1 MPDPNEM
8 ALLGRMERQAQAI
21 NGPGMGTTIKYREL
35 RGLLDI
41 VGRQAAELAMISRAE
56 ERGARR
62 SAATPVDLGAMTVPA
77 LRTFAA
83 KREVDLPPT
92 AVKKIDIIAAIE
104 AAAPVPVVSGS
115 TVDLTAD
122 LIRVFADL
130 LETKAELWGQPA
142 LQAIEAWEAQGDR
155 PLPVGLKDLVA
166 AALHDA

>member
-1 MPDPNEM
+1 MSDINET

-35 RGLLDI
+35 RGMLVI
-41 VGRQAAELAMISRAE
+41 IGRQTAELAMISRAE
-56 ERGARR
+56 ERDARR
-62 SAATPVDLGAMTVPA
+62 AAATPVDLGAMTVPA
-77 LRTFAA
+77 LRTFAV
-83 KREVDLPPT
+83 KLKVDLPVT

-104 AAAPVPVVSGS
+104 AAAPAPVSGT

-142 LQAIEAWEAQGDR
+142 LQAIEAWEAQGDQ